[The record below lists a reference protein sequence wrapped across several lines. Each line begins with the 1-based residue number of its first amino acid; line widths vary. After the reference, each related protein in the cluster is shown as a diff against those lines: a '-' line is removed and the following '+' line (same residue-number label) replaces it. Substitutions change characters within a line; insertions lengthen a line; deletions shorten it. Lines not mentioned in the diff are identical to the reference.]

1 MILKKIKK
9 KLQYL
14 FKRSSQIFFF
24 LIHGKIKSVVTPD
37 LHDKISVFEVK
48 KNDIVYRI
56 FFINNGRIYTDR
68 IDDTA
73 FIIDNKIISG
83 PSYQLRSK
91 KNDKL
96 SPRNNSKCIENSVFQ
111 KGTPRIKKNITG
123 SVLSLLSGGGA
134 NNNYFHWLYDVLPR
148 ISFIDNLDLRE
159 KFPKF
164 LLVPNYEHHFQ
175 KSTLEILGF
184 KKKQI
189 LNSKYIRHLSSAKII
204 ATDHPY
210 NITNNVDFDHDKIP
224 SWISDWLK
232 NKFIKKDFTHDPGL
246 KKIYIDR
253 DDIDPKRNSER
264 RITNEVELRKFL
276 IKKNFKF
283 IKLNEISFRSQ
294 VNIFNNAEIIIGLH
308 GAGFANISF
317 CKPGTRIVEFR
328 SKNTGRII
336 ENIANNNQLNFSFLE
351 YEPKKF
357 LDKQKGH
364 LEISINEVKNI
375 I

>member
-1 MILKKIKK
+1 MITT
-9 KLQYL
+9 
-14 FKRSSQIFFF
+14 
-24 LIHGKIKSVVTPD
+24 G
-37 LHDKISVFEVK
+37 LHDEITVFEIK
-48 KNDIVYRI
+48 KNDIVYRTYLI
-56 FFINNGRIYTDR
+56 KNGRVYTDR
-68 IDDTA
+68 INDTA
-73 FIIDNKIISG
+73 FIVDNKIING

-111 KGTPRIKKNITG
+111 KGTPRIKRNISG

-148 ISFIDNLDLRE
+148 ISIIDNLDLKE

-164 LLVPNYEHHFQ
+164 LLVPNYKHHFQ

-189 LNSKYIRHLSSAKII
+189 LNSKYVRHLSSAKIF

-210 NITNNVDFDHDKIP
+210 NITNDADIDHEKIP
-224 SWISDWLK
+224 PWISDWLK
-232 NKFIKKDFTHDPGL
+232 NKFIKKDLTQDAGL

-253 DDIDPKRNSER
+253 DDVDPKRNSER
-264 RITNEVELRKFL
+264 RIINEDELRTFL
-276 IKKNFKF
+276 IKRNFKF
-283 IKLNEISFRSQ
+283 IKLNEISFRNQ

-317 CKPGTRIVEFR
+317 CKPLTRVIELR

-336 ENIANNNQLNFSFLE
+336 ENIANNNRLNYSFLE

-357 LDKQKGH
+357 VDKQKGH